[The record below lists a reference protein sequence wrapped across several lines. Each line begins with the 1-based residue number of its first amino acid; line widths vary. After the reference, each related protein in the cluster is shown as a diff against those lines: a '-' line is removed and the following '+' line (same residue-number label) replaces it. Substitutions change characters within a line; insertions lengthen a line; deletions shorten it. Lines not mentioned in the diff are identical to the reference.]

1 VISSAQG
8 CHIDDCEDGIFAL
21 LTRALQLV
29 IFTGHFLFNQL
40 INKAKTAIWL
50 TVKAKITDIV
60 PETFKTVAEGFK
72 ESMRIIFDDF
82 LGKLNDKTIPL
93 QS

>member
-1 VISSAQG
+1 MTVKMVSS
-8 CHIDDCEDGIFAL
+8 HINKSVARGYFY
-21 LTRALQLV
+21 
-29 IFTGHFLFNQL
+29 HFLFNQL